1 MDTTE
6 NTLHPIGDVA
16 RRTGLS
22 VSAIRFYSDEGIV
35 APTDVT
41 PAGHRMYDVQ
51 AIAALEFIRT
61 LRDLGTGLERVRKL
75 LGGEITLR
83 YLLAEHLDVVE
94 RQEHDLRARRSVLR
108 ALVRHEDPAGRI
120 GLMSRLVTMPD
131 ADRERL
137 VTEFWQEVGADLPA
151 DVADRVRAERPRLPS
166 DPTAAQLDAWVTLAE
181 LLQDDD
187 FRRATRSYLRDTYAT
202 DVGAVVSTPRFQGF
216 VAEAGHALMPR
227 LIAAH
232 ATGLSPQDPHAR
244 QLATQLVQQTADAT
258 EATLDDH
265 LWEVLAQGFIRMPQ
279 TLHQALNDPEY
290 TGTHGRYLALVATVN
305 GLPSPDVELET
316 ALSPTGRDRTPES
329 ELGVWL
335 AHAVRAARPTPPT
348 ATTERS

>member
-1 MDTTE
+1 MNTTDDT
-6 NTLHPIGDVA
+6 LYPIGDVA

-41 PAGHRMYDVQ
+41 PAGHRLYGMR

-61 LRDLGTGLERVRKL
+61 LRDLGTGLDQVRRL
-75 LGGEITLR
+75 LAGETTLP

-94 RQEHDLRARRSVLR
+94 RQEHDLRARRTVLR
-108 ALVRHEDPAGRI
+108 ALVSHDDPADRI
-120 GLMSRLVTMPD
+120 RLMSRLVTMPD

-137 VTEFWQEVGADLPA
+137 VTDFWQEVGADLPA
-151 DVADRVRAERPRLPS
+151 DAADRVRAERPRLPS

-202 DVGAVVSTPRFQGF
+202 DVGAMVSTPRFQGF
-216 VAEAGHALMPR
+216 VADAGADLMPR

-244 QLATQLVQQTADAT
+244 QLAARLVEQTAAAVGAT
-258 EATLDDH
+258 PDEH
-265 LWEVLAQGFIRMPQ
+265 LWEVLAQGFVRMPQ
-279 TLHQALNDPEY
+279 TLHEALNDPEY
-290 TGTHGRYLALVATVN
+290 TGTHGRYLALVATIN
-305 GLPSPDVELET
+305 GQPSPDAELES
-316 ALSPTGRDRTPES
+316 ALSPTGRDTTPES

-335 AHAVRAARPTPPT
+335 AHAVRAARPSS
-348 ATTERS
+348 A